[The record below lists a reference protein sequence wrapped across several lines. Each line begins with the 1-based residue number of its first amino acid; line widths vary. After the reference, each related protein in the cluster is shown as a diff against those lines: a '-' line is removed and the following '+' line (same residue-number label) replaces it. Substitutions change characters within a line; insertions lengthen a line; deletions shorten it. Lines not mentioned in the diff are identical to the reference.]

1 MADNNLININEYKK
15 TRLST
20 EEIRKMTEERR
31 QKFYDI
37 YGAEPRPGESEAV
50 KCMREAY
57 NINMELV
64 AHAIAKR
71 SYGLS
76 DENATVFEERREAS
90 ELEKLICNIE
100 QLEEEERKA
109 DERLGFNVD
118 EMLDQM
124 K

>member
-1 MADNNLININEYKK
+1 
-15 TRLST
+15 
-20 EEIRKMTEERR
+20 
-31 QKFYDI
+31 
-37 YGAEPRPGESEAV
+37 
-50 KCMREAY
+50 
-57 NINMELV
+57 MELV

>member
-1 MADNNLININEYKK
+1 
-15 TRLST
+15 
-20 EEIRKMTEERR
+20 
-31 QKFYDI
+31 
-37 YGAEPRPGESEAV
+37 
-50 KCMREAY
+50 
-57 NINMELV
+57 MELV

-90 ELEKLICNIE
+90 ELEKLICKNE
-100 QLEEEERKA
+100 KLEEEERKA
-109 DERLGFNVD
+109 DERLGINVD